1 MALTKDQLVTEIAEA
16 VDVSKTSARAALD
29 ALTEIVADQLTSG
42 GEVTLPGFGKFKVA
56 DRPARTG
63 RNPATGESIEIAA
76 KRVVKFVPAKALED
90 SLNKTS

>member
-1 MALTKDQLVTEIAEA
+1 MTKDQLVTEIAEA
-16 VDVSKTSARAALD
+16 VDVSKASARAALD
-29 ALTEIVADQLTSG
+29 ALTEIVAGQLESG

-63 RNPATGESIEIAA
+63 RNPATGEAIEIAA

-90 SLNKTS
+90 TLNKTS